1 MSDTTTPPQQFTSVI
16 GDPFDPAGVSNLHQP
31 GMLGIS
37 PDVWRS
43 LAMFG
48 SNMATSANAR
58 TPGGF
63 LANGTGFAGPFA
75 AAVGQSNQQGLQRGQ
90 TLSDIGY
97 RNALAQ
103 NQRMQNYVTGIN
115 LPLQIAQNRM
125 MLEMMQ
131 NPQAWAAK
139 YGFGAPTISGGQTAS
154 GGGDAASDWKPTFG
168 GATNAPQVPK
178 EYIPFYEEASKR
190 TGIPV
195 NVLEAQSAQE
205 SGFNPGATGSAGEI
219 GITQIKPGTATNPG
233 YGLTGVQNPDVLRDP
248 RTNINFGADYLKA
261 RAGANVDWTDPNQ
274 VAAALGAYNG
284 GGDKQYAQHV
294 MRYIPQTQQQTAEA
308 QPPAPSPYQ
317 TASNAPVAPPSQ
329 PTPQQPAAG
338 QPVGTLGL
346 VRLPNGDIGTP
357 APQRAQAA
365 PAQQPA
371 PQQQTAPAP
380 APQQQSQAQPQP
392 KPAQQ
397 TGQADVLMARANA
410 YEQQA
415 NQLENQR
422 SQITVENTRRAN
434 FIKALPAPMQSVA
447 AISPNLQ
454 PLPMPQGDPAALRT
468 AAQQF
473 RQNAL
478 ELQNAP
484 AVALAKARNSN
495 LDAREGGL
503 LGIANGDGTYTW
515 VKNPKLEKVV
525 DPATGQETYTHISP
539 AMPGSPA
546 GTSGTSEPVLNAAGQ
561 PTVAEMPVGQK
572 EFQEKRGSG
581 LAEQFNQVDE
591 NAAHAKESNYLFDNM
606 RADSQTWDM
615 NKFANWEG
623 DARAYMK
630 AIANSFGIK
639 TPQMDQQ
646 IADFTAFTKSSGMLL
661 REAVHETSSRAAVQ
675 EYNMIGNT
683 LPNPTST
690 KEAFEQIAAQWQGLN
705 DFRLAKQQFASHY
718 DGNPKDFNVNF
729 NASLSPTSFMLNRLS
744 QTPEGQQTMQGM
756 LARAQQTPE
765 GRLMAKRMLQQYQ
778 YAKSNGY
785 FDSLPPM
792 GSGQ

>member
-154 GGGDAASDWKPTFG
+154 GGSDNGTASDWKPTFG
-168 GATNAPQVPK
+168 GATNAPQVPQA
-178 EYIPFYEEASKR
+178 YVPFYEEASKR

-205 SGFNPGATGSAGEI
+205 SGYNPGATGAAGEI
-219 GITQIKPGTATNPG
+219 GITQIKPDTARNPG
-233 YGLTGVQNPDVLRDP
+233 YGLTGVQNPDTLRDP
-248 RTNINFGADYLKA
+248 RANILFGADYLKA
-261 RAGANVDWTDPNQ
+261 RAGNVDWSDPAQ
-274 VAAALGAYNG
+274 VATALRTYNG
-284 GGDKQYAQHV
+284 GGDPQYAQHV
-294 MRYIPQTQQQTAEA
+294 MRYIPATQQQTAAA
-308 QPPAPSPYQ
+308 QPSATQQQTASAPASDSNPPPKDPSKMTDQEWLDWQSKTYPNLAQGGTQLPSESPAASSPYQ
-317 TASNAPVAPPSQ
+317 TASNTPVAPPSQ
-329 PTPQQPAAG
+329 PTPQLPAAG

-357 APQRAQAA
+357 APQQAQAA

-380 APQQQSQAQPQP
+380 TPQQQSQAQPQP

-422 SQITVENTRRAN
+422 SQITVENARRTN
-434 FIKALPAPMQSVA
+434 FIKTLPAPMQMIA
-447 AISPNLQ
+447 AQSPALQ
-454 PLPMPQGDPAALRT
+454 LLPMPPGDPAALRT

-473 RQNAL
+473 RANAL

-484 AVALAKARNSN
+484 AVALAKAQNSN

-503 LGIANGDGTYTW
+503 LGIPNGDGTYRW

-690 KEAFEQIAAQWQGLN
+690 KEAFEQISAQW
-705 DFRLAKQQFASHY
+705 
-718 DGNPKDFNVNF
+718 
-729 NASLSPTSFMLNRLS
+729 
-744 QTPEGQQTMQGM
+744 
-756 LARAQQTPE
+756 
-765 GRLMAKRMLQQYQ
+765 
-778 YAKSNGY
+778 
-785 FDSLPPM
+785 
-792 GSGQ
+792 

>member
-1 MSDTTTPPQQFTSVI
+1 MQPMAAMSQ
-16 GDPFDPAGVSNLHQP
+16 
-31 GMLGIS
+31 
-37 PDVWRS
+37 
-43 LAMFG
+43 
-48 SNMATSANAR
+48 
-58 TPGGF
+58 
-63 LANGTGFAGPFA
+63 
-75 AAVGQSNQQGLQRGQ
+75 
-90 TLSDIGY
+90 
-97 RNALAQ
+97 
-103 NQRMQNYVTGIN
+103 
-115 LPLQIAQNRM
+115 
-125 MLEMMQ
+125 
-131 NPQAWAAK
+131 
-139 YGFGAPTISGGQTAS
+139 
-154 GGGDAASDWKPTFG
+154 
-168 GATNAPQVPK
+168 
-178 EYIPFYEEASKR
+178 
-190 TGIPV
+190 
-195 NVLEAQSAQE
+195 
-205 SGFNPGATGSAGEI
+205 
-219 GITQIKPGTATNPG
+219 
-233 YGLTGVQNPDVLRDP
+233 
-248 RTNINFGADYLKA
+248 
-261 RAGANVDWTDPNQ
+261 
-274 VAAALGAYNG
+274 
-284 GGDKQYAQHV
+284 
-294 MRYIPQTQQQTAEA
+294 
-308 QPPAPSPYQ
+308 
-317 TASNAPVAPPSQ
+317 
-329 PTPQQPAAG
+329 
-338 QPVGTLGL
+338 
-346 VRLPNGDIGTP
+346 
-357 APQRAQAA
+357 
-365 PAQQPA
+365 
-371 PQQQTAPAP
+371 
-380 APQQQSQAQPQP
+380 
-392 KPAQQ
+392 
-397 TGQADVLMARANA
+397 
-410 YEQQA
+410 
-415 NQLENQR
+415 
-422 SQITVENTRRAN
+422 
-434 FIKALPAPMQSVA
+434 
-447 AISPNLQ
+447 NLQ